1 MNTVIPEYWPDL
13 PHSQDGWSA
22 NVLHA
27 YQLVKGAFE
36 RAVLLLRQEDGDP
49 IRLNLTSEGLVNDM
63 VPILEQMEGEGVPSE
78 FTHACAHILGP
89 VVFELRMASMAAEG
103 V

>member
-1 MNTVIPEYWPDL
+1 MNTVIPDHWPDL

-27 YQLVKGAFE
+27 YKLLEGAFE
-36 RAVLLLRQEDGDP
+36 HAVLLLRQEDGDP
-49 IRLNLTSEGLVNDM
+49 IRLNVTSESLVNDM
-63 VPILEQMEGEGVPSE
+63 VPILEKMEGEGIPSE

-89 VVFELRMASMAAEG
+89 LVYELRMASTAAEG
-103 V
+103 M